1 MNKSK
6 DICQCG
12 EPKKKYYWLH
22 YFLSIVLF
30 PFGLISLAFPLK
42 KCRKCGLPYKEI
54 AAPAIGAPATKK
66 AQAPS
71 IRKAKLIFLALTTLL
86 PIILLLFAMAFWS
99 SQPPWVGD
107 NEIEIQLN
115 RAEELITSRNFDE
128 AEDLIGEV
136 YVINPITGFNFN
148 YFVICGICLVV
159 FMAFLALKLIRKQ
172 FSYSKLL
179 ICLLAFSIVI
189 SLLVPVFYRVILN
202 NMQVLNPGDVLYS
215 YFEDITRSAYWA
227 VAFILY
233 AIFCSFFMSIA
244 ASISLSS
251 GKPSLR
257 KMYSDSGTSG

>member
-54 AAPAIGAPATKK
+54 AAPAAVAATIEK

-71 IRKAKLIFLALTTLL
+71 IRKAKLKFLALTTLL

-107 NEIEIQLN
+107 NEIKIQLN
-115 RAEELITSRNFDE
+115 RVEELTTSRNLDE
-128 AEDLIGEV
+128 AEDLLGEV
-136 YVINPITGFNFN
+136 IAINPITGFNFS
-148 YFVICGICLVV
+148 YIVICGICLVV
-159 FMAFLALKLIRKQ
+159 FMAFLALKLIHKQ

-179 ICLLAFSIVI
+179 ISLLAFSIVI
-189 SLLVPVFYRVILN
+189 SLLVTIFYRIILN
-202 NMQVLNPGDVLYS
+202 HMPALSPGDVLYS

-227 VAFILY
+227 VTFILY
-233 AIFCSFFMSIA
+233 AVFCSFFMSIA

-257 KMYSDSGTSG
+257 KMYSDSGTAV